1 VTQCELANGLG
12 FSGLVRGV
20 GWQKWGVYANFGAHY
35 AVGLPTAIILVLV
48 FHFDCRVC
56 EEHHITFL

>member
-1 VTQCELANGLG
+1 LG

-20 GWQKWGVYANFGAHY
+20 GWQKWGVNAKLEAQHY
-35 AVGLPTAIILVLV
+35 GVSLPTAIILVLV
-48 FHFDCRVC
+48 FHFNSSVC

>member
-1 VTQCELANGLG
+1 LG

-20 GWQKWGVYANFGAHY
+20 GWQKWGVNAKLGAQHY
-35 AVGLPTAIILVLV
+35 GVGLPTAIILVLV
-48 FHFDCRVC
+48 FHFNSRVC